1 MSLLKDGF
9 GEAYS
14 VLSRYYENLAEED
27 GYEEWG
33 KRVLKL
39 EEKYAKGKK
48 CADLACGSGYFTRVL
63 KKAGF
68 DVSGCDISSEMLT
81 EAERKS
87 AEENLYG
94 CHWYSGTR

>member
-9 GEAYS
+9 GKAYS

-39 EEKYAKGKK
+39 AEKYAKGKK
-48 CADLACGSGYFTRVL
+48 MRRPCLRERLLY
-63 KKAGF
+63 KGF
-68 DVSGCDISSEMLT
+68 KEGGV
-81 EAERKS
+81 
-87 AEENLYG
+87 
-94 CHWYSGTR
+94 